1 MTQSSPS
8 HFPVV
13 VVGGGQAGLSASAC
27 LKARGIEHVVFE
39 KHRAMHV
46 WQERRWDNFCLV
58 TPNWQCALP
67 GHPYAGADPH
77 GFMKKDEI
85 NAYLAGFK
93 AKVEAPLREGVAVTR
108 VAARDDGRFDVATSA
123 GAFTADSVVAA
134 SGGYTVPIIPRGAE
148 RLSAAITQLHSEQ
161 YRNAAELPDGAVL
174 VVGSGQSGAQIA
186 EDLHLA
192 GRKVHLAVGDAPRCA
207 RFYRGRDVVAWLADM
222 DYYNMPVDRHPLREG
237 VRDNTNHYV
246 TGRDGGR
253 DIDLRKFA
261 LEGMAL
267 YGLLDSIDDTTIA
280 FRPTLKASLDEA
292 DRVYNGINASID
304 KYIAANA
311 IDAPPAAVYAP
322 LWQPADEPASLDLA
336 AAGISSIIWCIGFQP
351 DFRWLD
357 APVFNG
363 AGHPKHT
370 RGVTAQAGIYFLG
383 LPWLHT
389 WGSGRFSGVARD
401 AEYIVA
407 QIARRQ
413 AGAEQDANAA

>member
-1 MTQSSPS
+1 MTLASSS
-8 HFPVV
+8 HIPVV
-13 VVGGGQAGLSASAC
+13 IVGGGQAGLSASSC
-27 LKARGIEHVVFE
+27 LTQRGIEHVVFE
-39 KHRAMHV
+39 KHSAMHV
-46 WQERRWDNFCLV
+46 WKDRRWDNFCLV
-58 TPNWQCALP
+58 TPNWQCQLP
-67 GHPYAGADPH
+67 GHPYTGPDPH

-85 NAYLAGFK
+85 NAYLDGFK
-93 AKVEAPLREGVAVTR
+93 ARVDAPLREGVAVTR
-108 VAARDDGRFDVATSA
+108 VAGRDDGLFDVVTSQ
-123 GAFTADSVVAA
+123 GAFTAGSVVAA
-134 SGGYTVPIIPRGAE
+134 SGGYTVPIIPRAAE
-148 RLSAAITQLHSEQ
+148 RLAKEIRQLHSEQ
-161 YRNAAELPDGAVL
+161 YRSAQALPSGAVL

-261 LEGMAL
+261 LQGMAL
-267 YGLLDSIDDTTIA
+267 YGLMDSIDGTRIT

-304 KYIAANA
+304 RYIAEKG
-311 IDAPPAAVYAP
+311 ISAPEPSVYTP
-322 LWQPADEPASLDLA
+322 LWQPAAEPASLDLE
-336 AAGISSIIWCIGFQP
+336 AAGISTIIWCIGFQP

-357 APVFNG
+357 AAVFNG
-363 AGHPKHT
+363 AGHPKHV
-370 RGVTAQAGIYFLG
+370 RGVTAQAGLYFLG

-401 AEYIVA
+401 ADFIAAHV
-407 QIARRQ
+407 ARRQ
-413 AGAEQDANAA
+413 AGAERGADAA

>member
-1 MTQSSPS
+1 MTPLASSS
-8 HFPVV
+8 HIPVV
-13 VVGGGQAGLSASAC
+13 IVGGGQAGLSASAC
-27 LKARGIEHVVFE
+27 LTQRGIEHVVFE
-39 KHRAMHV
+39 KHSAMHV
-46 WQERRWDNFCLV
+46 WKDRRWDNFCLV
-58 TPNWQCALP
+58 TPNWQCQLP
-67 GHPYAGADPH
+67 GHPYTGPDPH

-85 NAYLAGFK
+85 NAYLDGFK
-93 AKVEAPLREGVAVTR
+93 ARVDAPLREGVAVTR
-108 VAARDDGRFDVATSA
+108 VAARDDGLFDVTTSQ
-123 GAFTADSVVAA
+123 GAFTASSVVAA
-134 SGGYTVPIIPRGAE
+134 SGGYTVPIIPRAAE
-148 RLSAAITQLHSEQ
+148 RLSKQIRQLHSEQ
-161 YRNAAELPDGAVL
+161 YRSAQALPPGAVL

-253 DIDLRKFA
+253 DIDLRRFA

-267 YGLLDSIDDTTIA
+267 YGLMDSIDGTRIS

-304 KYIAANA
+304 RYIAEKA
-311 IDAPPAAVYAP
+311 IDAPEASSYAP
-322 LWQPADEPASLDLA
+322 LWQPAQEPAALDLE
-336 AAGISSIIWCIGFQP
+336 AAGISTIIWCIGFQP

-363 AGHPKHT
+363 AGHPKHV
-370 RGVTAQAGIYFLG
+370 RGVTAQAGLYFLG

-401 AEYIVA
+401 ADFIA
-407 QIARRQ
+407 AHIARRRTEGRE
-413 AGAEQDANAA
+413 ADAA